1 LTHKRDGPVP
11 VATARPEAE
20 SDNPSFLPLF
30 TSKQAPQIPSVEL
43 QQNSPEPIR
52 IIVDGLAVA
61 KGRARAT
68 RKGFVYTPA
77 ATRKYEAYA
86 RLAASEA
93 MNGRPPL
100 HGPVRLDL
108 LVELPIPASWSQ
120 KKRLTAIAGLIKPT
134 TRPDL
139 DNYVKSALDAIN
151 TIVIADD
158 SQIIEL
164 RASKRFSEQP
174 KLIATV
180 FSISGK
186 SHGARSPN
194 G

>member
-1 LTHKRDGPVP
+1 MTHKRDGPVP

-93 MNGRPPL
+93 DR
-100 HGPVRLDL
+100 
-108 LVELPIPASWSQ
+108 
-120 KKRLTAIAGLIKPT
+120 
-134 TRPDL
+134 
-139 DNYVKSALDAIN
+139 KS
-151 TIVIADD
+151 V
-158 SQIIEL
+158 
-164 RASKRFSEQP
+164 
-174 KLIATV
+174 V
-180 FSISGK
+180 
-186 SHGARSPN
+186 
-194 G
+194 